1 MKKMKTVVRILTSY
15 VLCAA
20 LCFSVAACGSKDD
33 NGGSGSES
41 SALQKYIDDNK
52 EQLDELESAMASSGM
67 NLAVEVDGNTLVYK
81 YQYTEDL
88 GDDAAVDSV
97 KEALAT
103 SMDAASSTFESLLT
117 QLKSEVSE
125 AEGIKV
131 IYNDKDGN
139 ELYSKEF
146 K

>member
-1 MKKMKTVVRILTSY
+1 MKKVLRILTSY

-20 LCFSVAACGSKDD
+20 ICLSVAACG
-33 NGGSGSES
+33 GSG

-52 EQLDELESAMASSGM
+52 ESIDQMVSAMESGGM
-67 NLAVEVDGNTLVYK
+67 NLAVEADGNTLVYK
-81 YQYTEDL
+81 YQYSEEL
-88 GDDAAVDSV
+88 PDAEAA
-97 KEALAT
+97 KTALAD

-117 QLKSEVSE
+117 QLKDEVSE

-131 IYNDKDGN
+131 IYLDKDGN